1 MIVTTAMVRTTAAT
15 IGGISSAT
23 LVKICEKVKNGKIM
37 HSNFQVVVHSFF
49 KFGILATI
57 CRLKLHMYGA
67 FVQKKLHW
75 GQFQKEKREQVSQIH
90 FLWSASSHV
99 VGRKKNPD
107 SFLAARVFARLN
119 GET

>member
-1 MIVTTAMVRTTAAT
+1 
-15 IGGISSAT
+15 
-23 LVKICEKVKNGKIM
+23 M

-57 CRLKLHMYGA
+57 CRLKLHMYDA

-75 GQFQKEKREQVSQIH
+75 GQFQKEKREQVSLIH
-90 FLWSASSHV
+90 FLWSASSLV

-107 SFLAARVFARLN
+107 SFLAACVFTRMN